1 MVEMK
6 LNLPEEINIL
16 LRRYVLEN
24 NMKNKERAIT
34 FILKGFLHE
43 LYKIKQ
49 GKND

>member
-6 LNLPEEINIL
+6 LNLPTEINIL

-24 NMKNKERAIT
+24 NIKNKERAIT
-34 FILKGFLHE
+34 FILKGFLYE

-49 GKND
+49 VKND